1 MRDRSVR
8 VEIGGRAYNLGGA
21 DPERTRRLAQKVD
34 EAISRFAD
42 TMGVGADSYQ
52 LAILAA
58 LHIADELETVSD
70 EHERYRA
77 EIGATVQELLTA
89 LQSGVAGIDEE
100 VDALR
105 ARESPAQ
112 SDLLDVT
119 S

>member
-70 EHERYRA
+70 ERERYRA
-77 EIGATVQELLTA
+77 EVGAAVQDLLA
-89 LQSGVAGIDEE
+89 AVQSGVDGIDEE

-112 SDLLDVT
+112 SGLFDLT
-119 S
+119 W